1 MRFNKKIILSHTG
14 QQGQAVVEM
23 CVCVVAVLVVFLGLI
38 YVGGLGLSNIQRL
51 LKAKTNAETST
62 KGKDN
67 VGDSEDMFAWDYR
80 NQQRQQRQTFEP
92 DAFQGSHLFSP
103 NRNGGI
109 SGLPS
114 TGNDRIINKTAGNA
128 SQDSS
133 LFQSDFQSTFLRELI
148 PASQIKRNDSAAN
161 SVFRNIPPLFVGA
174 EETASPQEA
183 DESASDSR
191 RENQGDSLIKAS
203 RKDASGAAVGKPDD
217 QNSAELLRGQPS
229 SKRVKKNSS
238 KAVVKP

>member
-1 MRFNKKIILSHTG
+1 MPFHKKRSL

-51 LKAKTNAETST
+51 LKAKTNAETSS
-62 KGKDN
+62 KPKDN
-67 VGDSEDMFAWDYR
+67 GGDSEDMFAWDYR
-80 NQQRQQRQTFEP
+80 NQQQQQRQTFEP

-114 TGNDRIINKTAGNA
+114 AGNDRIINKAVAGNA
-128 SQDSS
+128 NQDSS

-183 DESASDSR
+183 DESASDSG